1 MTWLII
7 KYCFLDWRGSLVV
20 QSLFPAP
27 AGGGLQQPVTPAPG
41 YLMPL
46 QVSTLPHT
54 YIHII
59 KNKINLN
66 KSDVL
71 YKDLK
76 IVSAL
81 IVGPPI
87 ALVLIFKK
95 DSFYFIYMN
104 ICLHVYICIMC
115 MSGASG
121 SQRRLFNS
129 LELEFTGFST
139 LWVQETEVVFLADAL
154 NSSATSPALSLSFK

>member
-1 MTWLII
+1 MIWLIM
-7 KYCFLDWRGSLVV
+7 KYCILDWRVRSVV

-27 AGGGLQQPVTPAPG
+27 TGGELQQPVTPAPG

-46 QVSTLPHT
+46 QVSPLPHT

-59 KNKINLN
+59 RNKINLN

-71 YKDLK
+71 HKDFK

-81 IVGPPI
+81 IVGPPL
-87 ALVLIFKK
+87 ALAFIFKK

-104 ICLHVYICIMC
+104 ICLHVYICTMC
-115 MSGASG
+115 VSGACG
-121 SQRRLFNS
+121 S
-129 LELEFTGFST
+129 
-139 LWVQETEVVFLADAL
+139 
-154 NSSATSPALSLSFK
+154 